1 MTTTKPVKQNNS
13 DGGFAA
19 RLDHPMLNFQIL
31 LGATGLLLSLGI
43 VMVASASSVFS
54 YQQNNGNSWALAS
67 RQLIF
72 AIIGVVLMIA
82 VSKMHVDAIRR
93 WAPLFMVIV
102 GILLVVVLLVGTAVH
117 GQKNWIDFGG
127 PFRIQPSEFAKLALV
142 MWGADMLDRK
152 YHLLEQ
158 RNHLLMPVLPVSA
171 AVLGLVI
178 LQGDL
183 GTAMVMMPIMASLLY
198 FVGAPR
204 KWFLLMGGAGL
215 AAIAALSIAAPY
227 RIARFTSWLDPYAD
241 AQGTGFQVIHGQ
253 QALGSGG
260 WLGLGLGG
268 SREKWGTLPEAHTD
282 FIYAVIGEELGIFGT
297 VSVLVLFTAIALVG
311 LQIARKTNE
320 AFIQIATLGIVA
332 WIVTQ
337 ALVNVGAVLGIL
349 PITGVPLPLVS
360 YGGSSLIPTLLAMG
374 ILMAFAKHEA
384 NLQVQK
390 KVT

>member
-1 MTTTKPVKQNNS
+1 MTTTRPVKGSNP
-13 DGGFAA
+13 DGGLSA
-19 RLDHPMLNFQIL
+19 RLEHPMLHYQIL
-31 LGATGLLLSLGI
+31 LGATGFLLALGI

-54 YQQNNGNSWALAS
+54 YQQNNGNSWALAT

-72 AIIGVVLMIA
+72 AAIGVFLMMA

-93 WAPLFMVIV
+93 WAPLFMVAV
-102 GILLVVVLLVGTAVH
+102 GVLLVAVLLIGTAVH

-127 PFRIQPSEFAKLALV
+127 PFRIQPSEFAKLAII
-142 MWGADMLDRK
+142 MWGADILDRK

-158 RNHLLMPVLPVSA
+158 RHHLLMPVLPVSA
-171 AVLGLVI
+171 AVLVLVV

-204 KWFLLMGGAGL
+204 KWFMVMGAVGL

-227 RIARFTSWLDPYAD
+227 RMARFTSWLDPYAD

-260 WLGLGLGG
+260 WWGVGLGG

-282 FIYAVIGEELGIFGT
+282 FIYAVLGEELGILGT
-297 VSVLVLFTAIALVG
+297 ITVLLIFTAIAIVG
-311 LQIARKTNE
+311 LRIARNTNE
-320 AFIQIATLGIVA
+320 AFIQIASLGIVA

-337 ALVNVGAVLGIL
+337 ALVNIGAVLGIL

-384 NLQVQK
+384 YLQEQK
-390 KVT
+390 

>member
-1 MTTTKPVKQNNS
+1 MTATKPVKQNKS
-13 DGGFAA
+13 EGGFAA
-19 RLDHPMLNFQIL
+19 RLEHPMLNFHIL
-31 LGATGLLLSLGI
+31 LGATGFLLSLGI

-54 YQQNNGNSWALAS
+54 YQQNNGNSWALAT

-72 AIIGVVLMIA
+72 AIIGVMLMIA

-93 WAPLFMVIV
+93 WAPLFMAIV
-102 GILLVVVLLVGTAVH
+102 GILLVVVLVVGTAVH

-127 PFRIQPSEFAKLALV
+127 PFRIQPSEFAKLAIV

-158 RNHLLMPVLPVSA
+158 RQHLLMPVLPVTFI
-171 AVLGLVI
+171 VLVLVV

-204 KWFLLMGGAGL
+204 KWFLVMGGVGL

-227 RIARFTSWLDPYAD
+227 RMARFTSWLDPYAD

-282 FIYAVIGEELGIFGT
+282 FIYAVMGEELGIFGT
-297 VSVLVLFTAIALVG
+297 VSVLILFTAIAIVG
-311 LQIARKTNE
+311 FQIARKTNE

-332 WIVTQ
+332 WIITQ
-337 ALVNVGAVLGIL
+337 ALVNIGAVLGIL

-384 NLQVQK
+384 YQQVQK
-390 KVT
+390 K

>member
-1 MTTTKPVKQNNS
+1 MTTTRPVKRNTPN
-13 DGGFAA
+13 GGLSA
-19 RLDHPMLNFQIL
+19 RLEHPMVHYQIL
-31 LGATGLLLSLGI
+31 LGATGFLLALGI

-54 YQQNNGNSWALAS
+54 YQQNDGNSWALAT

-72 AIIGVVLMIA
+72 AAIGVFLMIA

-93 WAPLFMVIV
+93 WAPLFMVVV
-102 GILLVVVLLVGTAVH
+102 GALLVTVLIVGTAVH

-127 PFRIQPSEFAKLALV
+127 PFRIQPSEFAKLAIV
-142 MWGADMLDRK
+142 MWGADILDRK

-158 RNHLLMPVLPVSA
+158 RNHLLIPVLPVSLT
-171 AVLGLVI
+171 VLLLVV

-204 KWFLLMGGAGL
+204 KWFLIMGAAGL
-215 AAIAALSIAAPY
+215 AGIAALSLAAPY
-227 RIARFTSWLDPYAD
+227 RMARFTSWLDPYAD
-241 AQGTGFQVIHGQ
+241 PQGTGFQVIHGQ

-260 WLGLGLGG
+260 WWGVGLGG

-282 FIYAVIGEELGIFGT
+282 FIYAVLGEELGIIGT
-297 VSVLVLFTAIALVG
+297 ILVLLIFTAIAIVG
-311 LQIARKTNE
+311 LRIARGTNE
-320 AFIQIATLGIVA
+320 AFIQIAALGIVA

-384 NLQVQK
+384 YLQEQK
-390 KVT
+390 Q

>member
-1 MTTTKPVKQNNS
+1 MTTTRPQNQNNS
-13 DGGFAA
+13 DTGMSA
-19 RLDHPMLNFQIL
+19 RLDHPMLNYQIL
-31 LGATGLLLSLGI
+31 LGATGFLLALGI

-54 YQQNNGNSWALAS
+54 YQQNNGNSWALAT

-72 AIIGVVLMIA
+72 AAIGVFLMIA
-82 VSKMHVDAIRR
+82 VSKMHVDSIRR

-102 GILLVVVLLVGTAVH
+102 GILLVVVLVVGTAVH

-127 PFRIQPSEFAKLALV
+127 PIRIQPSEFAKLAII
-142 MWGADMLDRK
+142 MWGADVLDRK

-158 RNHLLMPVLPVSA
+158 RNHLLIPVLPVSF
-171 AVLGLVI
+171 AVLLLVV

-183 GTAMVMMPIMASLLY
+183 GTAMVMMPIVASLLY

-204 KWFLLMGGAGL
+204 NWFLAMGAVFVV
-215 AAIAALSIAAPY
+215 AIAALSIAAPY

-260 WLGLGLGG
+260 WWGVGLGG

-282 FIYAVIGEELGIFGT
+282 FIYAVLGEELGIIGT
-297 VSVLVLFTAIALVG
+297 ILVLIIFTAIAIVG
-311 LQIARKTNE
+311 LRIARGTNE
-320 AFIQIATLGIVA
+320 AFIQIAALGIVA

-337 ALVNVGAVLGIL
+337 ALVNIGAVLGIL

-384 NLQVQK
+384 YIQVQK
-390 KVT
+390 S

>member
-1 MTTTKPVKQNNS
+1 MTTTRPVKGSSS
-13 DGGFAA
+13 DGGFSA
-19 RLDHPMLNFQIL
+19 RLEHPMLHYQIL
-31 LGATGLLLSLGI
+31 LGATGFLLALGI
-43 VMVASASSVFS
+43 VMVASSSSVFS
-54 YQQNNGNSWALAS
+54 YQQNNGNSWALAT

-72 AIIGVVLMIA
+72 AAIGVFLMMA
-82 VSKMHVDAIRR
+82 VSKMHVDSIRR
-93 WAPLFMVIV
+93 WAPLSMIVV
-102 GILLVVVLLVGTAVH
+102 GILLVVVLVVGTAVH

-127 PFRIQPSEFAKLALV
+127 PFRIQPSEFAKLAII
-142 MWGADMLDRK
+142 MWGADILDKK

-158 RNHLLMPVLPVSA
+158 RNHLLIPVLPICI
-171 AVLGLVI
+171 AVLALVV

-204 KWFLLMGGAGL
+204 KWFLVMGAAGL

-227 RIARFTSWLDPYAD
+227 RMARFTSWLDPYAD

-260 WLGLGLGG
+260 WWGVGLGG

-282 FIYAVIGEELGIFGT
+282 FIYAVLGEELGIIGT
-297 VSVLVLFTAIALVG
+297 VLVLVIFTAIAIVG
-311 LQIARKTNE
+311 LRIARGTNE
-320 AFIQIATLGIVA
+320 AFIQIASLGIVA

-337 ALVNVGAVLGIL
+337 ALVNIGAVLGIL

-384 NLQVQK
+384 YMQEQR
-390 KVT
+390 

>member
-1 MTTTKPVKQNNS
+1 MTATRPVKRNS
-13 DGGFAA
+13 PNGGLSA
-19 RLDHPMLNFQIL
+19 RLEHPMVHYQIL
-31 LGATGLLLSLGI
+31 LGATGFLLALGI

-54 YQQNNGNSWALAS
+54 YQQNNGNSWALAT

-72 AIIGVVLMIA
+72 AAIGVFLMMA

-93 WAPLFMVIV
+93 WAPLFMVGV
-102 GILLVVVLLVGTAVH
+102 GVLLVAVLLVGTAVH

-127 PFRIQPSEFAKLALV
+127 PFRIQPSEFAKLAII
-142 MWGADMLDRK
+142 MWGADILDRK

-158 RNHLLMPVLPVSA
+158 RNHLLFPVLPDCVT
-171 AVLGLVI
+171 VLLLVV

-204 KWFLLMGGAGL
+204 KWFLVMGAAGL
-215 AAIAALSIAAPY
+215 AGIAALSIAAPY
-227 RIARFTSWLDPYAD
+227 RMARVTSWLDPYAD

-260 WLGLGLGG
+260 WWGVGLGG

-282 FIYAVIGEELGIFGT
+282 FIYAVLGEELGIIGT
-297 VSVLVLFTAIALVG
+297 ILVLVIFTAIAIVG
-311 LQIARKTNE
+311 LRIARGTNE
-320 AFIQIATLGIVA
+320 AFIQIASLGIVA

-337 ALVNVGAVLGIL
+337 ALVNIGAVLGIL

-384 NLQVQK
+384 YIQEQK
-390 KVT
+390 

>member
-1 MTTTKPVKQNNS
+1 MTTTRPVKGS
-13 DGGFAA
+13 SPDGGLAA
-19 RLDHPMLNFQIL
+19 RLEHPMLHYQIL
-31 LGATGLLLSLGI
+31 IGATGFLLTLGI

-54 YQQNNGNSWALAS
+54 YQQNNGNSWALAT

-72 AIIGVVLMIA
+72 AAIGVFLMMA

-93 WAPLFMVIV
+93 WAPLFMVVV
-102 GILLVVVLLVGTAVH
+102 GVLLVAVLLIGTAVH

-127 PFRIQPSEFAKLALV
+127 PFRIQPSEFAKLAII
-142 MWGADMLDRK
+142 MWGADILDRK

-158 RNHLLMPVLPVSA
+158 RHHLLMPVLPVSVT
-171 AVLGLVI
+171 VLVLVV

-204 KWFLLMGGAGL
+204 KWFMIMGAAGL

-227 RIARFTSWLDPYAD
+227 RMARFTSWLDPYAD

-260 WLGLGLGG
+260 WWGVGLGG

-282 FIYAVIGEELGIFGT
+282 FIYAVLGEELGILGT
-297 VSVLVLFTAIALVG
+297 ITVLLIFTAIAIVG
-311 LQIARKTNE
+311 LRIARNTNE
-320 AFIQIATLGIVA
+320 AFIQIASLGIVA

-337 ALVNVGAVLGIL
+337 ALVNIGAVLGIL

-384 NLQVQK
+384 YMQEQR
-390 KVT
+390 

>member
-1 MTTTKPVKQNNS
+1 MTATRPVKRNS
-13 DGGFAA
+13 PNGGLSA
-19 RLDHPMLNFQIL
+19 RLEHPMVHYQIL
-31 LGATGLLLSLGI
+31 LGATGFLLALGI

-54 YQQNNGNSWALAS
+54 YQQNNGNSWALAT

-72 AIIGVVLMIA
+72 AAIGVFLMMA

-93 WAPLFMVIV
+93 WVPLFMVGV
-102 GILLVVVLLVGTAVH
+102 GVLLVAVLLVGTAVH

-127 PFRIQPSEFAKLALV
+127 PFRIQPSEFAKLAII
-142 MWGADMLDRK
+142 MWGADVLDRK

-158 RNHLLMPVLPVSA
+158 RNHLLFPVLPVCIT
-171 AVLGLVI
+171 VLLLVV

-204 KWFLLMGGAGL
+204 KWFLVMGAAGL
-215 AAIAALSIAAPY
+215 AGIAALSIAAPY
-227 RIARFTSWLDPYAD
+227 RMARFTSWLDPYAD

-260 WLGLGLGG
+260 WWGVGLGG

-282 FIYAVIGEELGIFGT
+282 FIYAVLGEELGIIGT
-297 VSVLVLFTAIALVG
+297 ILVLVIFTAIAIVG
-311 LQIARKTNE
+311 LRIARGTNE
-320 AFIQIATLGIVA
+320 AFIQIASLGIVA

-337 ALVNVGAVLGIL
+337 ALVNIGAVLGIL

-384 NLQVQK
+384 YIQEQK
-390 KVT
+390 

>member
-1 MTTTKPVKQNNS
+1 MTATRPVKSNS
-13 DGGFAA
+13 PDGGLAA
-19 RLDHPMLNFQIL
+19 RLEHPMLHYQIL
-31 LGATGLLLSLGI
+31 LGATGFLLALGI
-43 VMVASASSVFS
+43 VMVASASSVYS
-54 YQQNNGNSWALAS
+54 YQQNNGNSWALAT

-72 AIIGVVLMIA
+72 AAIGVFLMMA
-82 VSKMHVDAIRR
+82 VSKMHVDSIRR
-93 WAPLFMVIV
+93 WAPLFMVVV
-102 GILLVVVLLVGTAVH
+102 GAMLVAVLLIGTAVH

-127 PFRIQPSEFAKLALV
+127 PIRIQPSEFAKLAII
-142 MWGADMLDRK
+142 MWGADILDRK

-158 RNHLLMPVLPVSA
+158 RHHLLMPVLPVSV
-171 AVLGLVI
+171 AVLLLVV

-204 KWFLLMGGAGL
+204 KWFLVMGAAGL

-227 RIARFTSWLDPYAD
+227 RMARFTSWLDPYAD

-260 WLGLGLGG
+260 WWGVGLGG

-282 FIYAVIGEELGIFGT
+282 FIYAVLGEELGIIGT
-297 VSVLVLFTAIALVG
+297 ILVLLIFTAIAIVG
-311 LQIARKTNE
+311 LRIARNTNE
-320 AFIQIATLGIVA
+320 AFIQIASLGIVA

-337 ALVNVGAVLGIL
+337 ALVNIGAVLGIL

-384 NLQVQK
+384 YMQEQK
-390 KVT
+390 

>member
-1 MTTTKPVKQNNS
+1 MTATRPVKSNS
-13 DGGFAA
+13 PDGGLAA
-19 RLDHPMLNFQIL
+19 RLEHPMLHYQIL
-31 LGATGLLLSLGI
+31 LGATGFLLALGI
-43 VMVASASSVFS
+43 VMVASASSVYS
-54 YQQNNGNSWALAS
+54 YQQNNGNSWALAT

-72 AIIGVVLMIA
+72 AAIGVFLMMA
-82 VSKMHVDAIRR
+82 VSKMHVDSIRR
-93 WAPLFMVIV
+93 WAPLFMVVV
-102 GILLVVVLLVGTAVH
+102 GALLVAVLLIGTAVH

-127 PFRIQPSEFAKLALV
+127 PIRIQPSEFAKLAII
-142 MWGADMLDRK
+142 MWGADILDRK

-158 RNHLLMPVLPVSA
+158 RHHLLMPVLPVSV
-171 AVLGLVI
+171 AVLLLVV

-204 KWFLLMGGAGL
+204 KWFLVMGAAGL

-227 RIARFTSWLDPYAD
+227 RMARFTSWLDPYAD

-260 WLGLGLGG
+260 WWGVGLGG

-282 FIYAVIGEELGIFGT
+282 FIYAVLGEELGIIGT
-297 VSVLVLFTAIALVG
+297 ILVLLIFTAIAIVG
-311 LQIARKTNE
+311 LRIARNTNE
-320 AFIQIATLGIVA
+320 AFIQIASLGIVA

-337 ALVNVGAVLGIL
+337 ALVNIGAVLGIL

-384 NLQVQK
+384 YMQEQK
-390 KVT
+390 

>member
-1 MTTTKPVKQNNS
+1 MTTTKPVKRNTPN
-13 DGGFAA
+13 GGLSA
-19 RLDHPMLNFQIL
+19 RLEHPMVHYQIL
-31 LGATGLLLSLGI
+31 LGATGFLLALGI

-54 YQQNNGNSWALAS
+54 YQQNDGNSWALAT

-72 AIIGVVLMIA
+72 AAIGVFLMIT

-93 WAPLFMVIV
+93 WAPLFMVVV
-102 GILLVVVLLVGTAVH
+102 GALLVIVLIVGTAVH

-127 PFRIQPSEFAKLALV
+127 PFRIQPSEFAKLAIV
-142 MWGADMLDRK
+142 MWGADILDRK

-158 RNHLLMPVLPVSA
+158 RNHLLIPVLPVSLT
-171 AVLGLVI
+171 VLLLVV

-204 KWFLLMGGAGL
+204 KWFLIMGAAGL
-215 AAIAALSIAAPY
+215 AGIAALSLAAPY
-227 RIARFTSWLDPYAD
+227 RMARFTSWLDPYAD
-241 AQGTGFQVIHGQ
+241 PQGTGFQVIHGQ

-260 WLGLGLGG
+260 WWGVGLGG

-282 FIYAVIGEELGIFGT
+282 FIYAVLGEELGIIGT
-297 VSVLVLFTAIALVG
+297 ILVLLIFTAIAIVG
-311 LQIARKTNE
+311 LRIARGTNE
-320 AFIQIATLGIVA
+320 AFIQIAALGIVA

-384 NLQVQK
+384 YLQEQK
-390 KVT
+390 Q

>member
-1 MTTTKPVKQNNS
+1 MTATRPDKRNTPN
-13 DGGFAA
+13 GGLSA
-19 RLDHPMLNFQIL
+19 RLEHPMVHYQIL
-31 LGATGLLLSLGI
+31 LGATGFLLALGI

-54 YQQNNGNSWALAS
+54 YQQNNGNSWALAT

-72 AIIGVVLMIA
+72 AAIGVFLMMA
-82 VSKMHVDAIRR
+82 VSKMHVDSIRR
-93 WAPLFMVIV
+93 WAPLYMVVV
-102 GILLVVVLLVGTAVH
+102 GVLLVAVLVIGTAVH

-127 PFRIQPSEFAKLALV
+127 PIRIQPSEFAKLAII
-142 MWGADMLDRK
+142 MWGADILDRK

-158 RNHLLMPVLPVSA
+158 RKHLLMPVLPVCVT
-171 AVLGLVI
+171 VLLLVVF
-178 LQGDL
+178 QGDL

-204 KWFLLMGGAGL
+204 KWFLVMGGIGL
-215 AAIAALSIAAPY
+215 AGIAALSIAAPY
-227 RIARFTSWLDPYAD
+227 RMARFTSWLDPYAD

-260 WLGLGLGG
+260 WWGVGLGG

-282 FIYAVIGEELGIFGT
+282 FIYAVLGEELGIIGT
-297 VSVLVLFTAIALVG
+297 ILVLVIFTAIAIVG
-311 LQIARKTNE
+311 LRIARGTNE
-320 AFIQIATLGIVA
+320 AFIQIASLGIVA

-337 ALVNVGAVLGIL
+337 ALVNIGAVLGIL

-384 NLQVQK
+384 YMQEQR
-390 KVT
+390 

>member
-1 MTTTKPVKQNNS
+1 MTATRPVKRNS
-13 DGGFAA
+13 PNGGLSA
-19 RLDHPMLNFQIL
+19 RLEHPMVHYQIL
-31 LGATGLLLSLGI
+31 LGATGFLLALGI

-54 YQQNNGNSWALAS
+54 YQQNNGNSWALAT

-72 AIIGVVLMIA
+72 AAIGVFLMMA
-82 VSKMHVDAIRR
+82 VSKMHVDSIRR
-93 WAPLFMVIV
+93 WAPLFMAVV
-102 GILLVVVLLVGTAVH
+102 GVLLVAVLVIGTAVH

-127 PFRIQPSEFAKLALV
+127 PFRIQPSEFAKLAIV
-142 MWGADMLDRK
+142 MWGADILDRK

-158 RNHLLMPVLPVSA
+158 RNHLLIPVLPVCVI
-171 AVLGLVI
+171 VLLLVV

-183 GTAMVMMPIMASLLY
+183 GTAMVMMPITASLLY

-204 KWFLLMGGAGL
+204 KWFLIMGAAGL

-227 RIARFTSWLDPYAD
+227 RMARFTSWLDPYAD

-260 WLGLGLGG
+260 WWGVGLGG

-282 FIYAVIGEELGIFGT
+282 FIYAVLGEELGIIGT
-297 VSVLVLFTAIALVG
+297 IMVLVIFTAIAIVG
-311 LQIARKTNE
+311 LRIARGTNE
-320 AFIQIATLGIVA
+320 AFIQIASLGIVA

-337 ALVNVGAVLGIL
+337 ALVNIGAVLGIL

-384 NLQVQK
+384 YMQEQR
-390 KVT
+390 

>member
-1 MTTTKPVKQNNS
+1 MTATRPVKRNS
-13 DGGFAA
+13 PNGGLSA
-19 RLDHPMLNFQIL
+19 RLEHPMVHYQIL
-31 LGATGLLLSLGI
+31 LGATGFLLALGI

-54 YQQNNGNSWALAS
+54 YQQNNGNSWALAT

-72 AIIGVVLMIA
+72 AAIGVFLMMA
-82 VSKMHVDAIRR
+82 VSKMHVDSIRR
-93 WAPLFMVIV
+93 WAPLFMAVV
-102 GILLVVVLLVGTAVH
+102 GVLLVAVLVIGTAVH

-127 PFRIQPSEFAKLALV
+127 PFRIQPSEFAKLAIV
-142 MWGADMLDRK
+142 MWGADILDRK

-158 RNHLLMPVLPVSA
+158 RNHLLIPVLPVCVT
-171 AVLGLVI
+171 VLLLVV

-183 GTAMVMMPIMASLLY
+183 GTAMVMMPITASLLY

-204 KWFLLMGGAGL
+204 KWFLIMGAAGL

-227 RIARFTSWLDPYAD
+227 RMARFTSWLDPYAD

-260 WLGLGLGG
+260 WWGVGLGG

-282 FIYAVIGEELGIFGT
+282 FIYAVLGEELGIIGT
-297 VSVLVLFTAIALVG
+297 IMVLVIFTAIAIVG
-311 LQIARKTNE
+311 LRIARGTNE
-320 AFIQIATLGIVA
+320 AFIQIASLGIVA

-337 ALVNVGAVLGIL
+337 ALVNIGAVLGIL

-384 NLQVQK
+384 YMQEQK
-390 KVT
+390 Q

>member
-1 MTTTKPVKQNNS
+1 MTTTRPVKRNTPN
-13 DGGFAA
+13 GGLSA
-19 RLDHPMLNFQIL
+19 RLEHPMVHYQIL
-31 LGATGLLLSLGI
+31 LGATGFLLALGI

-54 YQQNNGNSWALAS
+54 YQQNDGNSWALAT

-72 AIIGVVLMIA
+72 AAIGVFLMIT

-93 WAPLFMVIV
+93 WAPLFMVVV
-102 GILLVVVLLVGTAVH
+102 GALLVTVLIVGTAVH

-127 PFRIQPSEFAKLALV
+127 PFRIQPSEFAKLAIV
-142 MWGADMLDRK
+142 MWGADILDRK

-158 RNHLLMPVLPVSA
+158 RNHLLIPVLPVSLT
-171 AVLGLVI
+171 VLLLVV
-178 LQGDL
+178 LQSDL

-204 KWFLLMGGAGL
+204 KWFLIMGAAGL
-215 AAIAALSIAAPY
+215 AGIAALSLAAPY
-227 RIARFTSWLDPYAD
+227 RMARFTSWLDPYAD
-241 AQGTGFQVIHGQ
+241 PQGTGFQVIHGQ

-260 WLGLGLGG
+260 WWGVGLGG

-282 FIYAVIGEELGIFGT
+282 FIYAVLGEELGIIGT
-297 VSVLVLFTAIALVG
+297 ILVLLIFTAIAIVG
-311 LQIARKTNE
+311 LRIARGTNE
-320 AFIQIATLGIVA
+320 AFIQIAALGIVA

-384 NLQVQK
+384 YLQEQK
-390 KVT
+390 Q